1 MCDINS
7 PSPNLMHTSLRFLLV
22 MLMAAWA
29 GSPLLAATTST
40 KGKKSSKPATSAK
53 KTASAKPETPA
64 QTAGL
69 GDPADEA
76 PPVPVMTPAVVSTIS
91 IEDISGFE
99 QYPKQIQ
106 SFVQSC
112 LALTHLELG
121 YLYGSSEP
129 GKGGMDCSG
138 AVYHVLQFQGLKD
151 VPRQSDEMCQWV
163 DKKTQLHLTPTA
175 TSFGSEEFD
184 ALKPG
189 DLLFWTNT
197 TATTRKLP
205 VTHVMIYLGKV
216 KKSGKRI
223 VFGSSD
229 GRSFHGERRSG
240 VSVFDFNL
248 PRPDSTSHFYGYG
261 PTPGLLPVPV
271 VATVTP
277 PAPPAPQETPV
288 VKETVATKATPAVK
302 EAPASKVATVTKESP
317 ESKGVSKSKEPS
329 APKATPPAKVVS
341 APNDE
346 PAPKV
351 VAKGKDSPAPKMV
364 ATLKESPVSKA
375 PPPAKAASATQE
387 SPAPKEEVRK
397 AVALTT
403 ETPPASATQKT
414 VAAKDKTDAPAKAST
429 SKSATTKK
437 HATTHR
443 RTPAAPP
450 KSAIEQR
457 VERAVSSVR
466 RFFQQ

>member
-1 MCDINS
+1 
-7 PSPNLMHTSLRFLLV
+7 MHTSLRLLLV
-22 MLMAAWA
+22 LLLAAWA
-29 GSPLLAATTST
+29 GSPLLAATT
-40 KGKKSSKPATSAK
+40 KKSSKHTASAK
-53 KTASAKPETPA
+53 KTAPAKPETPA
-64 QTAGL
+64 PTTGL

-91 IEDISGFE
+91 IEDISGFD

-129 GKGGMDCSG
+129 SKGGMDCSG
-138 AVYHVLQFQGLKD
+138 AVYHVLQFQGLHD

-163 DKKTQLHLTPTA
+163 GKKTQLHLTPTA

-261 PTPGLLPVPV
+261 PTPGLLPVEPERPV
-271 VATVTP
+271 IAAATP
-277 PAPPAPQETPV
+277 PPPSAAIKETPA
-288 VKETVATKATPAVK
+288 VKDTPVTKVASVSKEASATKHTPAVK
-302 EAPASKVATVTKESP
+302 ESPASKEEIRKAIAVTTETSP
-317 ESKGVSKSKEPS
+317 
-329 APKATPPAKVVS
+329 A
-341 APNDE
+341 
-346 PAPKV
+346 PAPK
-351 VAKGKDSPAPKMV
+351 
-364 ATLKESPVSKA
+364 
-375 PPPAKAASATQE
+375 
-387 SPAPKEEVRK
+387 
-397 AVALTT
+397 
-403 ETPPASATQKT
+403 KT
-414 VAAKDKTDAPAKAST
+414 DIAGAKTDAPAKAST
-429 SKSATTKK
+429 TAKHKTTATKK
-437 HATTHR
+437 HSTTVASNTHR
-443 RTPAAPP
+443 RAPAAPP
-450 KSAIEQR
+450 KSVFEQKMD
-457 VERAVSSVR
+457 RAVSSVR

>member
-1 MCDINS
+1 
-7 PSPNLMHTSLRFLLV
+7 MHTSLRFLLILLV
-22 MLMAAWA
+22 AAWA
-29 GSPLLAATTST
+29 GSPLLAATTSA
-40 KGKKSSKPATSAK
+40 KGKKSSKATAATK
-53 KTASAKPETPA
+53 KTAPAKPETPA
-64 QTAGL
+64 PTTDL

-91 IEDISGFE
+91 IEDISGFD

-129 GKGGMDCSG
+129 SKGGMDCSG
-138 AVYHVLQFQGLKD
+138 SVYHVLQFQGLHD

-163 DKKTQLHLTPTA
+163 GKKSQLHLTPTA

-184 ALKPG
+184 ALTPG

-197 TATTRKLP
+197 TAISRKLP
-205 VTHVMIYLGKV
+205 VTHVMIYLGKL

-261 PTPGLLPVPV
+261 PTPGLLPVEPERPV

-329 APKATPPAKVVS
+329 APKAAPPAKVVS
-341 APNDE
+341 APNDSPAPKLATVAKE
-346 PAPKV
+346 SPAPKV
-351 VAKGKDSPAPKMV
+351 VS
-364 ATLKESPVSKA
+364 TLKESPAPKA
-375 PPPAKAASATQE
+375 PSPAKAASATQE

-403 ETPPASATQKT
+403 DTPPASATQKT
-414 VAAKDKTDAPAKAST
+414 VVAKDKTEAPAKAST

-443 RTPAAPP
+443 RTPAAQP
-450 KSAIEQR
+450 KSAIEQKLD
-457 VERAVSSVR
+457 RAVSSVR

>member
-1 MCDINS
+1 
-7 PSPNLMHTSLRFLLV
+7 MHTSLRLLLV
-22 MLMAAWA
+22 LLLAAWA
-29 GSPLLAATTST
+29 GSPLLAATT
-40 KGKKSSKPATSAK
+40 KKSSKHAASIK
-53 KTASAKPETPA
+53 KTAPAKPETPA
-64 QTAGL
+64 PMTVL

-91 IEDISGFE
+91 IEDISGFD

-106 SFVQSC
+106 SLVQSC

-129 GKGGMDCSG
+129 SKGGMDCSG
-138 AVYHVLQFQGLKD
+138 AVYHVLQFQGLHD

-163 DKKTQLHLTPTA
+163 GKKTQLHLTPTA

-184 ALKPG
+184 ALTPG

-248 PRPDSTSHFYGYG
+248 PRADSTSRFYGYG
-261 PTPGLLPVPV
+261 PTPGLLPVEPERPV
-271 VATVTP
+271 IAAVTP
-277 PAPPAPQETPV
+277 PAPKETPV
-288 VKETVATKATPAVK
+288 VNAAAATKATPAV
-302 EAPASKVATVTKESP
+302 EASTAPKVVASTAKV
-317 ESKGVSKSKEPS
+317 VSKPKEPS
-329 APKATPPAKVVS
+329 APKAAPPAKGVS
-341 APNDE
+341 ASNDS

-351 VAKGKDSPAPKMV
+351 ASVAKDSPAPKVV
-364 ATLKESPVSKA
+364 ATLKESPEPQA
-375 PPPAKAASATQE
+375 PPPVKVVSATQE
-387 SPAPKEEVRK
+387 PPAPQEEIRK
-397 AVALTT
+397 AVAVTT
-403 ETPPASATQKT
+403 ETPPEAADQKS
-414 VAAKDKTDAPAKAST
+414 VAAKAKTDATAKTST
-429 SKSATTKK
+429 TAKSKTAATKK
-437 HATTHR
+437 HSSTVASTTRR

-457 VERAVSSVR
+457 VDRAVSSVR

>member
-1 MCDINS
+1 MQ
-7 PSPNLMHTSLRFLLV
+7 TSLRLLLV
-22 MLMAAWA
+22 MLLAAWA
-29 GSPLLAATTST
+29 GSPLLAATT
-40 KGKKSSKPATSAK
+40 KKSSKHTASAK
-53 KTASAKPETPA
+53 KTAPAKPETPA
-64 QTAGL
+64 PTTGL

-91 IEDISGFE
+91 IEDISGFD

-248 PRPDSTSHFYGYG
+248 PRADSTSHFYGYG
-261 PTPGLLPVPV
+261 PTPGLLPVEPERPV
-271 VATVTP
+271 IASVTP
-277 PAPPAPQETPV
+277 PPAPV
-288 VKETVATKATPAVK
+288 VKETVAAKESMAVK
-302 EAPASKVATVTKESP
+302 EAPA
-317 ESKGVSKSKEPS
+317 
-329 APKATPPAKVVS
+329 
-341 APNDE
+341 
-346 PAPKV
+346 PKV
-351 VAKGKDSPAPKMV
+351 VAAV
-364 ATLKESPVSKA
+364 TKETTAAKA
-375 PPPAKAASATQE
+375 PPPAKAASKPKDSPAPKVVASAAKE
-387 SPAPKEEVRK
+387 SPTTQVESKPKESPASKAPSTVKVASAPKEEVRR
-397 AVALTT
+397 AIALTT
-403 ETPPASATQKT
+403 EPPSESATQKSIAT
-414 VAAKDKTDAPAKAST
+414 ETKTDAPVKAST
-429 SKSATTKK
+429 TAKPKAATTKK
-437 HATTHR
+437 HSSTVASTTRR

>member
-1 MCDINS
+1 
-7 PSPNLMHTSLRFLLV
+7 MHTSLRLLLV
-22 MLMAAWA
+22 LLLAAWA
-29 GSPLLAATTST
+29 GSPLLAATT
-40 KGKKSSKPATSAK
+40 KKSSKHTASAK
-53 KTASAKPETPA
+53 KTAPAKPETPA
-64 QTAGL
+64 PTTSL

-91 IEDISGFE
+91 IEDISGFD

-129 GKGGMDCSG
+129 SKGGMNCSG
-138 AVYHVLQFQGLKD
+138 AVYHVLQFQGLHD

-163 DKKTQLHLTPTA
+163 GKKTQLHLTPTA

-184 ALKPG
+184 ALTPG

-248 PRPDSTSHFYGYG
+248 PRADSTSRFYGYG
-261 PTPGLLPVPV
+261 PTPGLMPVEPERPV
-271 VATVTP
+271 IANVTP
-277 PAPPAPQETPV
+277 TPAPVAKETPV
-288 VKETVATKATPAVK
+288 VKAAAATKATPAVK
-302 EAPASKVATVTKESP
+302 ES
-317 ESKGVSKSKEPS
+317 
-329 APKATPPAKVVS
+329 
-341 APNDE
+341 

-351 VAKGKDSPAPKMV
+351 VAS
-364 ATLKESPVSKA
+364 TTKESPSSNAPSKA
-375 PPPAKAASATQE
+375 KIASATQE
-387 SPAPKEEVRK
+387 TPAPKEEVRR
-397 AVALTT
+397 AIALTT
-403 ETPPASATQKT
+403 EPPSESATQKSI
-414 VAAKDKTDAPAKAST
+414 AANTKTDTPVKAST
-429 SKSATTKK
+429 TAKPKAVTTKK
-437 HATTHR
+437 HSSTVASTTRR

-457 VERAVSSVR
+457 LDRAVSSVK

>member
-1 MCDINS
+1 
-7 PSPNLMHTSLRFLLV
+7 MHTSLRLLLV
-22 MLMAAWA
+22 LLLAAWA
-29 GSPLLAATTST
+29 GSPLLAATT
-40 KGKKSSKPATSAK
+40 KKSSKHAASAK
-53 KTASAKPETPA
+53 KTAPAKPETPA
-64 QTAGL
+64 PMTVL

-91 IEDISGFE
+91 IEDISGFD

-106 SFVQSC
+106 SLVQSC

-129 GKGGMDCSG
+129 SKGGMDCSG
-138 AVYHVLQFQGLKD
+138 AVYHVLQFQGLHD

-163 DKKTQLHLTPTA
+163 GKKTQLHLTPTA

-248 PRPDSTSHFYGYG
+248 PRADSTSRFYGYG
-261 PTPGLLPVPV
+261 PTPGLLPVEPERPV
-271 VATVTP
+271 IASVTP
-277 PAPPAPQETPV
+277 PPAPVAQETPV
-288 VKETVATKATPAVK
+288 VKETVAAKATPAVK
-302 EAPASKVATVTKESP
+302 ETTPTPKVVASTTKESPASKV
-317 ESKGVSKSKEPS
+317 VSKPKEPS
-329 APKATPPAKVVS
+329 APKAAPPAKGVS
-341 APNDE
+341 ASN
-346 PAPKV
+346 
-351 VAKGKDSPAPKMV
+351 DSPAPKVATVAKDSSAPKLV
-364 ATLKESPVSKA
+364 ATLKESPAPTA
-375 PPPAKAASATQE
+375 PPPGTPSAATQE
-387 SPAPKEEVRK
+387 PPAPKEEIRK
-397 AVALTT
+397 AVAVTT
-403 ETPPASATQKT
+403 ETPPEAADQKS
-414 VAAKDKTDAPAKAST
+414 VAAKAKTDATAKTST
-429 SKSATTKK
+429 TAKSKTAATKK
-437 HATTHR
+437 HSSTVASTTRR

-457 VERAVSSVR
+457 VDRAVSSVR

>member
-1 MCDINS
+1 
-7 PSPNLMHTSLRFLLV
+7 MHTLLRLLLV
-22 MLMAAWA
+22 LFVAAWT
-29 GSPLLAATTST
+29 GSPLLAATTSAN
-40 KGKKSSKPATSAK
+40 GKKSSKHTASAQ
-53 KTASAKPETPA
+53 KTAPAKPETPA
-64 QTAGL
+64 PTTGL
-69 GDPADEA
+69 SDPADEA

-129 GKGGMDCSG
+129 SKGGMDCSG
-138 AVYHVLQFQGLKD
+138 AVYHVLQFQGLHD

-163 DKKTQLHLTPTA
+163 GKKTQLHLTPTA

-261 PTPGLLPVPV
+261 PTPGLLPVEPERPV
-271 VATVTP
+271 IAAVA
-277 PAPPAPQETPV
+277 PAPSPALQETPV
-288 VKETVATKATPAVK
+288 VKETVAATKAPPAVK
-302 EAPASKVATVTKESP
+302 ESP
-317 ESKGVSKSKEPS
+317 
-329 APKATPPAKVVS
+329 TPKVVS
-341 APNDE
+341 AKNDP

-351 VAKGKDSPAPKMV
+351 VAKGK
-364 ATLKESPVSKA
+364 
-375 PPPAKAASATQE
+375 E
-387 SPAPKEEVRK
+387 SPAPKEVATLKETPAPQVPPPAKATSATQEPPASKEEIRK
-397 AVALTT
+397 AVALTP

-414 VAAKDKTDAPAKAST
+414 VAADTKTDAPAKASST

-443 RTPAAPP
+443 RTPSAPP
-450 KSAIEQR
+450 KSAIEQK
-457 VERAVSSVR
+457 VDRAISSVR